1 MRRRSPR
8 ALSVTVTIALLPG
21 IVCFAGV
28 HLAAGD
34 WITTSSDNEA
44 ASVPGLIHRHVEMKD
59 AATDE
64 FMTLDIAIFPASA
77 KKSLRLIDNPDGSLS
92 LEQALRASGC
102 AAGVNGGYFDPAF
115 LPIGLRVIDATVVR
129 PLIKARLMTGVLFS
143 ARGSF
148 QIVRVGEYGRQRNVA
163 AAVQCGPLLVDGGR
177 PVKGLDDTRVARRTF
192 ALVGADRGALGF
204 CPEASLAGLAAI
216 LTSPS
221 LAQDLKIQRALNLDG
236 GSSSAFW
243 FKRADGSTFSIREQ
257 KNVRDFVGIVS
268 P

>member
-1 MRRRSPR
+1 M
-8 ALSVTVTIALLPG
+8 
-21 IVCFAGV
+21 
-28 HLAAGD
+28 
-34 WITTSSDNEA
+34 
-44 ASVPGLIHRHVEMKD
+44 
-59 AATDE
+59 
-64 FMTLDIAIFPASA
+64 
-77 KKSLRLIDNPDGSLS
+77 
-92 LEQALRASGC
+92 
-102 AAGVNGGYFDPAF
+102 
-115 LPIGLRVIDATVVR
+115 
-129 PLIKARLMTGVLFS
+129 
-143 ARGSF
+143 
-148 QIVRVGEYGRQRNVA
+148 RVGEYGRQRNVT

-192 ALVGADRGALGF
+192 ALVGADRAALGF

-243 FKRADGSTFSIREQ
+243 FKRADGSTFSISEQ